1 MPIKGGSR
9 MKTSLL
15 VVERIE
21 GSWAIL
27 ETMDGDSFQ
36 CPRALL
42 PQSLKEGMHLRFSI
56 DIDDSAQQS
65 AQANMKALRDTLK
78 KG

>member
-1 MPIKGGSR
+1 

-27 ETMDGDSFQ
+27 ETIDGDSFQ
-36 CPRALL
+36 FPRALL
-42 PQSLKEGMHLRFSI
+42 PQSLKEGMYLQFSI
-56 DIDDSAQQS
+56 EIDEAARQS
-65 AQANMKALRDTLK
+65 AQANMKALRDSLK